1 MRRNLYILLFL
12 LMSALSA
19 VAGGVKDIWISMPN
33 QITPYLNKDLR
44 QKLVTF
50 NQTGVNPTVNN
61 LIGGE
66 SKLDTLAGNF
76 VQVELSEACTLQ
88 MKLLPRSAGDSLVCV
103 VKTYLGPAKRSEMK
117 FYTTDWQELDNIP
130 LPEQSLPARPDT
142 MDINKYNR
150 LVRSMDG
157 RMQYM
162 SLHAENNI
170 LTTGFSVI
178 FATVDEQK
186 ALKDFCK
193 ETQWTWTGEK
203 FVVNP

>member
-103 VKTYLGPAKRSEMK
+103 VKTYLGPAKRRDK
-117 FYTTDWQELDNIP
+117 APYTKSQ
-130 LPEQSLPARPDT
+130 
-142 MDINKYNR
+142 
-150 LVRSMDG
+150 
-157 RMQYM
+157 
-162 SLHAENNI
+162 
-170 LTTGFSVI
+170 
-178 FATVDEQK
+178 
-186 ALKDFCK
+186 
-193 ETQWTWTGEK
+193 
-203 FVVNP
+203 